1 MNQAW
6 HPMVLA
12 EKTMSDN
19 GDINVVKEQPGLCEG
34 PKNSLL
40 YLIRKTKITIFFFFL
55 GMGTLLM
62 VMQLVDM
69 AKQIR
74 IF

>member
-6 HPMVLA
+6 HPMVVA
-12 EKTMSDN
+12 EKTMSDD

-40 YLIRKTKITIFFFFL
+40 YLIRKTKITIFFFF
-55 GMGTLLM
+55 
-62 VMQLVDM
+62 
-69 AKQIR
+69 
-74 IF
+74 